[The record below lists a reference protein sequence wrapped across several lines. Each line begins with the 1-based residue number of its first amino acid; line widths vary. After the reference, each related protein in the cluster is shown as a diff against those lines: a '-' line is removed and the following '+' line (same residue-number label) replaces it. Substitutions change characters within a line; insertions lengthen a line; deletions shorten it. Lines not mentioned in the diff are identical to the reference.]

1 MQLPKFQFLGV
12 KQTSLKKNVLE
23 DVDDGLSALDD
34 HESLQKLCNFR
45 DEGEACE
52 NTGSRL
58 SYSLNMN
65 FLRKSAR
72 LAELVFV
79 DETNI

>member
-1 MQLPKFQFLGV
+1 MQLPKFQFLGG

-23 DVDDGLSALDD
+23 DVNDGLNALDD

-45 DEGEACE
+45 DEGEVRE
-52 NTGSRL
+52 NTGPRM

-65 FLRKSAR
+65 FLRKSA
-72 LAELVFV
+72 
-79 DETNI
+79 